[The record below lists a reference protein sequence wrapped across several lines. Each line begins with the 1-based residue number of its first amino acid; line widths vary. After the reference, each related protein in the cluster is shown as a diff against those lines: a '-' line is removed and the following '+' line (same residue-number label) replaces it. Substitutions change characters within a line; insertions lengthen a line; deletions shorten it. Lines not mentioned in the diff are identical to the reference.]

1 MKVVN
6 SCLFVNIEN
15 KIVCGNGSFT
25 ATVEHQV
32 IVSKHGTDVEF
43 SDIWDITFM
52 GMPVEG
58 YKAYNQF
65 KAKMSEMGIDI
76 DEMVDVECVGIVSNE
91 FIEKCEN
98 AFKLIQL

>member
-15 KIVCGNGSFT
+15 KIACGNGSFT

-32 IVSKHGTDVEF
+32 IVGKHGTDVEF
-43 SDIWDITFM
+43 SDIRDITFM

-58 YKAYNQF
+58 YEAYRKF
-65 KAKMSEMGIDI
+65 HAKMLEMGIDI
-76 DEMVDVECVGIVSNE
+76 DAMVDEECCGIVSAE
-91 FIEKCEN
+91 FIEKCDN

>member
-6 SCLFVNIEN
+6 SSLFINIEN
-15 KIVCGNGSFT
+15 KIVCGDGSFK

-32 IVSKHGTDVEF
+32 VVGENGVDLEF
-43 SDIWDITFM
+43 SDIRDITFM

-65 KAKMSEMGIDI
+65 KTKMSEMGIDI
-76 DEMVDVECVGIVSNE
+76 EAMVDEECVGIISNE
-91 FIEKCEN
+91 FIEKCKN